1 MNCSAR
7 ETLLPKHD
15 QVSVN
20 GVPIPRNVIAR
31 EVQYHPS
38 QSPIKAWRAAA
49 QALVVR
55 ELLLQEARR
64 IGVSAV
70 RLEDGNGRKETE
82 EESLIR
88 ALIEQEVVTPQPDTE
103 TCRRYYN
110 NNRNRFRSVDLFEA
124 AHILIAALPSDA
136 RGYASARAVAADLIA
151 RLEEHPEEFA
161 DLARTHSACPSAAQG
176 GSLGQVS
183 SGQTTPEFER
193 ALKALAPGGITPVPV
208 ETRYG
213 FHIVRLDRRIDG
225 QELPFEA
232 VEQRIAEYL
241 ADSVRQRATAQFI
254 ARLVSTATVT
264 GIDLPGAGE
273 HRVN

>member
-1 MNCSAR
+1 
-7 ETLLPKHD
+7 
-15 QVSVN
+15 
-20 GVPIPRNVIAR
+20 
-31 EVQYHPS
+31 
-38 QSPIKAWRAAA
+38 
-49 QALVVR
+49 
-55 ELLLQEARR
+55 
-64 IGVSAV
+64 
-70 RLEDGNGRKETE
+70 
-82 EESLIR
+82 
-88 ALIEQEVVTPQPDTE
+88 
-103 TCRRYYN
+103 
-110 NNRNRFRSVDLFEA
+110 
-124 AHILIAALPSDA
+124 
-136 RGYASARAVAADLIA
+136 
-151 RLEEHPEEFA
+151 

-183 SGQTTPEFER
+183 SEQTTPEFER